1 MNSGAGSGLSSTNLG
16 RVKAMTK
23 TRTERNREVA
33 GLAPISHLAAVV
45 LDSLDE
51 LLDGDTGVTEMDRVS
66 KFQLRLLASFFDS
79 ARRGSLDDLS
89 ELVEAHAQSVTASS
103 VDDNRPR
110 TRPPSLDDD
119 YGSWKVLKDL
129 AGDHAGELAQK
140 GGKFVDELLDGE
152 ESGLEDPF
160 AKQMLLPFLDKLAHA
175 DEKTAMERVEGWHS
189 LHS

>member
-1 MNSGAGSGLSSTNLG
+1 
-16 RVKAMTK
+16 MTK

-51 LLDGDTGVTEMDRVS
+51 LREGHTDVTEMDRVS

-79 ARRGSLDDLS
+79 AQRGSLDDLS
-89 ELVEAHAQSVTASS
+89 ELVKAHAQSVTASS
-103 VDDNRPR
+103 VDDNRPK

-119 YGSWKVLKDL
+119 YGSWKVLKEL
-129 AGDHAGELAQK
+129 AGEHAAELARK
-140 GGKFVDELLDGE
+140 GGAFVDELLAGE
-152 ESGLEDPF
+152 GSGLEEPF
-160 AKQMLLPFLDKLAHA
+160 TKEMLLPFLDKLAHA
-175 DEKTAMERVEGWHS
+175 DEKAAMERVEGWHS